1 MGTCI
6 IYLLY
11 NIYYNRICNPLHL
24 HTHNICLCSFLNT
37 IRLASD
43 KLSKVPKP
51 CMLIQPQRPLCE
63 SALAMLYNYIHNYII
78 IMHMYIIY
86 IYIYISINQ
95 SINSIRVHH
104 VTEVHYIGHSVV
116 QNSTMTT

>member
-11 NIYYNRICNPLHL
+11 NIIYYNRICNPLHL

-51 CMLIQPQRPLCE
+51 CMLIQPRRLLCE

-78 IMHMYIIY
+78 IMHMYVIY
-86 IYIYISINQ
+86 IYIHIYIYQSINQ
-95 SINSIRVHH
+95 
-104 VTEVHYIGHSVV
+104 
-116 QNSTMTT
+116 

>member
-24 HTHNICLCSFLNT
+24 HTHNICLCSFLNP

-51 CMLIQPQRPLCE
+51 CMLIQPRRLQLLCE

-86 IYIYISINQ
+86 IYIYIYQSINQ
-95 SINSIRVHH
+95 SIVLEFIMSQRCTI
-104 VTEVHYIGHSVV
+104 
-116 QNSTMTT
+116 